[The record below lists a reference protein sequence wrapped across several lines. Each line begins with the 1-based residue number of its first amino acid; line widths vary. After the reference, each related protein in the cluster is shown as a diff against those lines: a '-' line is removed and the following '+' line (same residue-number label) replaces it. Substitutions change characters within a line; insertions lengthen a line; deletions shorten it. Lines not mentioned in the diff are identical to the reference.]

1 MATPNEE
8 RLAEAWRALDEDNPK
23 PGWDTL
29 PIPSNSTCLLLAGRH
44 HPRNQES
51 LLIGF
56 SAARLPKQS
65 GLPQSKG
72 FSLDTVE
79 LHFQGGRYD
88 CLAITRQA
96 SASVEIFSAMLDDII
111 AVLERHQR
119 AESDHVIAVI
129 DRIVGWQRFMSRDDD
144 GLLKGD
150 EELGLL
156 GELQVLRLL
165 LDAGVAPPTALEW
178 WQGPLDSL
186 HDFVAPRG
194 DLEVKASTRTG
205 SFSAMIKS
213 LDQLDETIVQPLY
226 VAAVQFS
233 LSASGTR
240 LPECVQLIWDAL
252 SIDIT
257 CSEAFERR
265 LLAAGYHQTMASRY
279 HRQFSYLVTHFY
291 EVCGDLPRLTK
302 RNVPLGVLDAV
313 YRVEFDA
320 CKLKCL
326 VLADIL
332 PHLG

>member
-1 MATPNEE
+1 MKCDSP
-8 RLAEAWRALDEDNPK
+8 R
-23 PGWDTL
+23 PGEL
-29 PIPSNSTCLLLAGRH
+29 STRKTRSPAGTRFRYRRH

-56 SAARLPKQS
+56 AAARLPKQS
-65 GLPQSKG
+65 ALPQSKG
-72 FSLDTVE
+72 FTLETVE
-79 LHFQGGRYD
+79 LPLQEGLYH

-96 SASVEIFSAMLDDII
+96 SASAEIFSSMLEDII
-111 AVLERHQR
+111 SVLERHER
-119 AESDHVIAVI
+119 TESDHVRAII
-129 DRIVGWQRFMSRDDD
+129 DRIVGWQRFMSREDD
-144 GLLKGD
+144 GLLKGE

-165 LDAGVAPPTALEW
+165 LGAGVAPVTALEW

-186 HDFVAPRG
+186 HDFVAPQG

-205 SFSAMIKS
+205 SFSAMINS

-226 VAAVQFS
+226 IAAVQFS
-233 LSASGTR
+233 LSAKGIR
-240 LPECVQLIWDAL
+240 LPEYIQAVRDGLSSDLPAL
-252 SIDIT
+252 
-257 CSEAFERR
+257 EAFEGR
-265 LLAAGYHQTMASRY
+265 LLAAGYHQTMAPRY

-302 RNVPLGVLDAV
+302 GNVPLGVLDAV

-320 CKLKCL
+320 CKLKSI

-332 PHLG
+332 PRLG